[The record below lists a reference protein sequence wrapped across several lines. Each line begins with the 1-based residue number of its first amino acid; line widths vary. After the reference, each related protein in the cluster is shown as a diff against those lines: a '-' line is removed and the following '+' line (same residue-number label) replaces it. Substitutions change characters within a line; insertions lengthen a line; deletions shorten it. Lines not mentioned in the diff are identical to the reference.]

1 MRYDLDYYSVDHIRD
16 QLETLS
22 EKHDSIKEN
31 ISGRRIKEV
40 FDLFNEHYH
49 QQIEEID
56 KSMKGQLLQG
66 VDLTRIRLE
75 SRFLS
80 YIYKANNKYL
90 KNTKRRVEEIY
101 DYDQLNITGDFI
113 ESYDEMAEQIIDE
126 TFTQLQNMTETID
139 RAHQV
144 ILNQEKIDLE
154 VLPEL

>member
-56 KSMKGQLLQG
+56 KSMKDQLLQG

-101 DYDQLNITGDFI
+101 D
-113 ESYDEMAEQIIDE
+113 
-126 TFTQLQNMTETID
+126 
-139 RAHQV
+139 
-144 ILNQEKIDLE
+144 
-154 VLPEL
+154 

>member
-56 KSMKGQLLQG
+56 KSMKDQLLQG

-113 ESYDEMAEQIIDE
+113 E
-126 TFTQLQNMTETID
+126 
-139 RAHQV
+139 
-144 ILNQEKIDLE
+144 
-154 VLPEL
+154 